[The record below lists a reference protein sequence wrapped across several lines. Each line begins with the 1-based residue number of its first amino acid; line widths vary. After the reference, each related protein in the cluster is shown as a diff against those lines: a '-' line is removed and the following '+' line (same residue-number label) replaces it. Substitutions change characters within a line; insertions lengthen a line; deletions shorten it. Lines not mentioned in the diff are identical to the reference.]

1 MPRRSL
7 PVLPILLAIGC
18 TTPQKHPSAV
28 PGPASDSLR
37 PAVDTTAE
45 MARAAGFSIVGQ
57 DPATLVFL
65 NGDTFT
71 TGLNEFRLTGRITD
85 PLGRTWLLCRGT
97 KNRPLYGGTSLYILS
112 SGDSA
117 VHAALNAP
125 WHTPG
130 RLMDAANGKNYY
142 EAEVFAGEV
151 LKDTVGVIWYERAM
165 MPNGQWKL
173 NTTLLDLNGTHPDTL
188 VFFGHGRKSSTLGLA
203 FGGKCYIL
211 DSLDQRLK

>member
-7 PVLPILLAIGC
+7 LFPIIALVFAC
-18 TTPQKHPSAV
+18 TTPQKHPSSLAATT
-28 PGPASDSLR
+28 PDSLQTT
-37 PAVDTTAE
+37 VDTLAQL
-45 MARAAGFSIVGQ
+45 AQAAGFRIVAQ
-57 DPATLVFL
+57 DPATLVFH
-65 NGDTFT
+65 NGDTLA
-71 TGLNEFRLTGRITD
+71 TGLKEFRLTGRLTD

-97 KNRPLYGGTSLYILS
+97 KERPLNGGTSLYILS

-117 VHAALNAP
+117 VHAALGAP

-130 RLMDAANGKNYY
+130 RLVDAATGKSYY
-142 EAEVFAGEV
+142 EAETFAGEV
-151 LKDTVGVIWYERAM
+151 LKDTVGVIWYERAL

-188 VFFGHGRKSSTLGLA
+188 VFFGHGRKSTTLGLA
-203 FGGKCYIL
+203 FSGKCHIL